1 MKKEANSMGTT
12 RKTELFEDLS
22 TKQPRKIICFLLE
35 RTVYSLNLRNATL
48 ATCTLFLVLFRAYG
62 QPDVPILTERYAKEP
77 KKADFVIVLDRSGSM
92 QRFWPSVIR
101 SVGDFIEVLPDGDY
115 VSILFFEGRAGELV
129 TPREITTASRTSL
142 REQLAGLGRP
152 QGARTDLGA
161 GINRTL
167 EELNR
172 PAANRLQFV
181 FFFTDF
187 EHDPPTGSPWSSRDP
202 LTRPWRELQQKK
214 IRFVNEQ
221 RKLLKVYA
229 LRLPLTANV
238 GRDMRL
244 FESVFD
250 DIELVTVTDH
260 ASLRA
265 WFERRRAEIHRD
277 RLRLLIG
284 DAIKEE
290 IKKMFHTSLSGTNEV
305 MLQVRWN
312 DAQLADKV
320 EITSFKLS
328 DVKVESSMRWEYERL
343 PMNAGKETPELI
355 LARGWFESEPW
366 IQRRVPFAAESHVRL
381 KVNFE
386 PKRELHVLNIDASQV
401 FDLVLGVEGQ
411 AVYGK
416 IPVGI
421 AGTVIGIVILFFSVS
436 AWTCFRPL
444 SIHGQIQVLRPA
456 ALPLRYTV
464 VGKKSISIGNVD
476 TPNTGLNVPGT
487 NWLVTLRVRRNC
499 PARLWK
505 KAGVYAS
512 LERGASAIVISPTS
526 RKPQQISRGQEVLVS
541 KGTRIEISELG
552 QDYTIMW
559 Q

>member
-1 MKKEANSMGTT
+1 
-12 RKTELFEDLS
+12 
-22 TKQPRKIICFLLE
+22 
-35 RTVYSLNLRNATL
+35 
-48 ATCTLFLVLFRAYG
+48 LFLVLFRAYG

-101 SVGDFIEVLPDGDY
+101 SVSDFIEVLPDGDY

-167 EELNR
+167 DELNR

-187 EHDPPTGSPWSSRDP
+187 EHHPPTGSPWSSRDP

-238 GRDMRL
+238 GRDMHL

-305 MLQVRWN
+305 ILQLRWN

-328 DVKVESSMRWEYERL
+328 DVKVESPMRWEYDRL
-343 PMNAGKETPELI
+343 PMHAGKETPELI

-421 AGTVIGIVILFFSVS
+421 AGTIIGIVILFFSVS

-512 LERGASAIVISPTS
+512 LERGASATVISPTS